1 MPVPTVRV
9 WVKIAYTHHV
19 REFEFRIDATMTDI
33 IERIRKEAFEIFDPF
48 IDPSPNRSL
57 FNDVVVIEMG
67 QYNNINGAHAEV
79 APPMEPSSITIQEK
93 YEGKYDQIGFYIN
106 PIKR

>member
-1 MPVPTVRV
+1 MPIETVDV

-19 REFEFRIDATMTDI
+19 QKFNFRIDATMTDI
-33 IERIRKEAFEIFDPF
+33 IERIRKEAFEKFDPF
-48 IDPSPNRSL
+48 IDPSPNRTL

-67 QYNNINGAHAEV
+67 QYNNVNGAHPEI
-79 APPMEPSSITIQEK
+79 APPMEPSSITIYEK
-93 YEGKYDQIGFYIN
+93 YAGKYDQIGFYIN